1 MREEGEKPG
10 PMTAKKKTDKKTAAK
25 KAGEL
30 RSSSTRFARQAADLK
45 HTGRALLR
53 LATQL
58 QRESE
63 KTLRRSARKEKG
75 AAMKK

>member
-1 MREEGEKPG
+1 
-10 PMTAKKKTDKKTAAK
+10 MTAKKKKTGKKTTAK
-25 KAGEL
+25 KTTGEL

-45 HTGRALLR
+45 ESGRALLR

-63 KTLRRSARKEKG
+63 QVLGRSARKEKR
-75 AAMKK
+75 ATKKK